1 MSARVQPTFF
11 NRLHQQVF
19 KKLSIRYLLA
29 LSTIACIIV
38 LSNLLVQ
45 HKLHQQ
51 LNDSRV
57 INVAGRQ
64 RMLSQKLSKS
74 VLLLTS
80 ADRDVRSRS
89 MEEIRETL
97 SLWTKSHKTLL
108 NEKGEIGLKSQN
120 SEVIMSLFEK
130 IEAPYAQMVSHGQ
143 LLLEKSEA
151 LESQHVLDLE
161 PHINAIMTHEHSFV
175 TIMDQI
181 VNQYELEAKARVD
194 QLILIEKTLTFLS
207 LAIILLEIIFI
218 FRPISRFIKKII
230 FTINQSR
237 SQAIKLAEER
247 AHLISSLRSSR
258 QKLTDVYAAIEKTSL
273 LIKTDAFG
281 QVGYVSQ
288 DFCKLLGHTSLRLPV
303 PLSTFLHIS
312 GKQVE
317 TLLESVNADGT
328 WSGEIR
334 VKDNKKR
341 TKWLNLTILPV
352 RNIEEE
358 LYSCLLLAT
367 DITDKKDAIRK
378 LHQEQKNRRKQ
389 LADEQQMRSIMVINA
404 QENDRKHIAM
414 ELHDNIGQS
423 LTALK
428 YYVEALCAKTDDI
441 AMKNPLGEVSLQL
454 QGIIK
459 NVRRTSFSLMPSVLE
474 RYGIVSVLQNFAS
487 EMQRITG
494 KNIIFDNESGFNK
507 RLSPVAEA
515 NIYRI
520 VQECVNNALKYAEA
534 GTISICLR
542 HDQKKLELVVNDDG
556 QGFDLRTME
565 HQQEKKLLGGNG
577 ISNIRE
583 RTKYMMGRFLIY
595 SKIGVGTKIHIQ
607 LPLTPTNIFVYG
619 KSFTG

>member
-1 MSARVQPTFF
+1 M
-11 NRLHQQVF
+11 
-19 KKLSIRYLLA
+19 LA

-38 LSNLLVQ
+38 LSNWLVQ
-45 HKLHQQ
+45 HKLHEQ

-64 RMLSQKLSKS
+64 RMLSQKLSKA

-80 ADRDVRSRS
+80 ADREVRLRS
-89 MEEIRETL
+89 EEEIRETL
-97 SLWTKSHKTLL
+97 SLWTRSHTALL
-108 NEKGEIGLKSQN
+108 TEEDEMGVRSQN
-120 SEVIMSLFEK
+120 SAVILSLFEK
-130 IEAPYAQMVSHGQ
+130 IDVPYTQMVRHGRQ
-143 LLLEKSEA
+143 LLEKSEA
-151 LESQHVLDLE
+151 LESHDVWNLI
-161 PHINAIMTHEHSFV
+161 PHINAILAHEQSFV

-181 VNQYELEAKARVD
+181 VNQYDLEAKTRVD
-194 QLILIEKTLTFLS
+194 QLIFIEKVLTFLT

-230 FTINQSR
+230 YTINQSR

-247 AHLISSLRSSR
+247 AQLIRSLRSSR

-273 LIKTDAFG
+273 LIKTDACG
-281 QVGYVSQ
+281 QISYISQ
-288 DFCKLLGHTSLRLPV
+288 DFCKLMGYTSFSLPI
-303 PLSTFLHIS
+303 PLSTFLHITE
-312 GKQVE
+312 KQVE
-317 TLLESVNADGT
+317 LLLVSVNTEGT

-334 VKDNKKR
+334 VKDLKKK
-341 TKWLNLTILPV
+341 TKWLYLTILPV
-352 RNIEEE
+352 RNTDEE
-358 LYSCLLLAT
+358 LYTCLLLAT
-367 DITDKKDAIRK
+367 DITDKKDALRK
-378 LHQEQKNRRKQ
+378 LHQEQKARRKQ
-389 LADEQQMRSIMVINA
+389 LAEEQRMRSILVINA

-474 RYGIVSVLQNFAS
+474 RYGIASVLQNFAS

-542 HDQKKLELVVNDDG
+542 HAQKKLELVVTDDG
-556 QGFDLRTME
+556 RGFDLRTVE
-565 HQQEKKLLGGNG
+565 HQPDKKTMGGHG

-595 SKIGVGTKIHIQ
+595 SKIGEGTKIHIQ
-607 LPLTPTNIFVYG
+607 LPLSPTNNLVYG
-619 KSFTG
+619 KSFTS